1 MLKII
6 PTLLQLTE
14 ESFSEFERNIIEF
27 MIDRILHSLEKGNS
41 SYALKIIE
49 ENPINYNIQDYILE
63 LLRRSGLFIE
73 FNSMNKGCILLTKA
87 LDNHF
92 AQYPFVIFHNDA
104 NRVFLYMNRYFF
116 YDVYT
121 ENIIKKLLSYPALE
135 FESRDTEMIMGDSV
149 NIAQKKAVL
158 SSISNKFSII
168 TGGPGVGK
176 TTSIKMFLKVIAN
189 LHPEYKLNI
198 CTPTGK
204 ATNRIREVLSVQEDQ
219 KLQDFITESV
229 IFSTMHALLG
239 LYSGYK
245 QLKSVK
251 SDVIIIDEVSMMSLF
266 LFYQLLQAI
275 DDKHIKHIIFIGD
288 VNQLPSIDVGNVFQ
302 KLIEHYPQIVSVLDI
317 NLRSNVSVIELSNQI
332 LAKDYINFLEV
343 IGKFDNL
350 VLQDLEMSALI
361 KRLFSLAEPSYNN
374 YLKFMT
380 MLQEQEDISEADIEQ
395 LFNLYNDFIVLCLL
409 NVGQYGVDN
418 INDTVEQMIL
428 HFLGKSIVNNTRMN
442 SYTGKPII
450 IARNHQKLGLY
461 NGDIGI
467 IVKHNS
473 IYCAVFID
481 GDSYKFYPLEMLP
494 QYNLAYAITV
504 HKTQGSEFNNI
515 LLVIPEFKTQD
526 KASVEIYNNQMLYTA
541 VTRAKHGVTL
551 CSRDEQVRYMIE
563 HSYHRI

>member
-14 ESFSEFERNIIEF
+14 ESFSEFERSILQFIIEQ
-27 MIDRILHSLEKGNS
+27 ILHSVENGNS
-41 SYALKIIE
+41 SYALKITD

-73 FNSMNKGCILLTKA
+73 FNSRNKNSILLTKA

-92 AQYPFVIFHNDA
+92 AQYPFVIFHNEA
-104 NRVFLYMNRYFF
+104 NHVSLYMNRYFF

-135 FESRDTEMIMGDSV
+135 FESMDVEMIMGDSV
-149 NIAQKKAVL
+149 NIAQKKAVM

-176 TTSIKMFLKVIAN
+176 TTSIKMFLKVVASV
-189 LHPEYKLNI
+189 HPEYKLSI

-204 ATNRIREVLSVQEDQ
+204 ATNRIREVLSVQEDH
-219 KLQDFITESV
+219 KLQDFITNSV
-229 IFSTMHALLG
+229 NFSTMHALLG

-245 QLKSVK
+245 QLKQVK
-251 SDVIIIDEVSMMSLF
+251 SDVIIIDEASMMSLF

-302 KLIEHYPQIVSVLDI
+302 KLIERYPPIVSVLDI
-317 NLRSNVSVIELSNQI
+317 NLRSNVSVIELSTQI
-332 LAKDYINFLEV
+332 LAKSYINFLQV
-343 IGKFDNL
+343 IDKFDNL
-350 VLQDLEMSALI
+350 VLQDLEMNILI
-361 KRLFSLAEPSYNN
+361 KRLFSVIEPSYNN
-374 YLKFMT
+374 YLKFIT
-380 MLQEQEDISEADIEQ
+380 LLQAQEDISEAEIER

-409 NVGQYGVDN
+409 NVGQYGVDS
-418 INDTVEQMIL
+418 INDIVQQMIL
-428 HFLGKSIVNNTRMN
+428 HFLGKSIVNNN
-442 SYTGKPII
+442 KIDGYIGKPII
-450 IARNHQKLGLY
+450 IARNHQQLGLY

-481 GDSYKFYPLEMLP
+481 GDGYKFYPLEMLP
-494 QYNLAYAITV
+494 QYNLAYVITV

-526 KASVEIYNNQMLYTA
+526 KTSVEIYNNQMLYTA
-541 VTRAKHGVTL
+541 VTRAKHGVTI
-551 CSRDEQVRYMIE
+551 CSGDEQVRYMIE